1 MGSVMGPGPA
11 YMPQQNRG
19 YGSDSFAGGQ
29 NTAPRNFTPP
39 GPRPGRPE
47 SMVRGNNGAPIPQ
60 PRRMPSMQPGSYA
73 QFDNRPVSYNQM
85 GRPAPPGGHPMG
97 RPPSGQMARPPSN
110 GQMVR
115 PPSTGQMSRPTSS
128 SSNGSSVMSRESYE
142 SGMRTPVSSHR
153 TSFGSWDS
161 HPRRPEYG
169 WQRPAPIKQQ
179 RRRALQPGELCAA
192 MPDEVFDLIMSN
204 LRTLHMEDGSFSCA
218 TCMMR
223 DICSVSYASK
233 KLLQVARRAL
243 YGNIEL
249 VGSDSAIMKKRYKIN
264 FGSRMVLLRRTLR
277 ANPEIAAMVRTL
289 KAPMQPLGMP
299 IDQYANLAAS
309 IIMACPNFERLI
321 GPHQA
326 YDHNFN
332 RLFHALSTREK
343 LKEMTWVVEPSASQ
357 QQHRRPMADTDPE
370 DLLPQQSTAFLE
382 INMHWKNLTTLSIH
396 CLPGA
401 ALTPVSLV
409 ATAISTMPSLKTLHL
424 SNLSQTS
431 FDDTDLLAL
440 PKLQTLSLS
449 SMAGITGSGLS
460 TFASRPSCQTLKT
473 LRLEH
478 MEVNS
483 LAVLARIFIGL
494 TSLESFT
501 FVQNATPLLPEG
513 EEIWLFPYMVSQS
526 LKKLHWDI
534 TGIQGCA
541 NFADSIL
548 SKSIAA
554 NGFPKLCWLR
564 TPNDPEGIFQK
575 LCRPVEKLEKP
586 SDKYRTRGLVATI
599 EARPQTPKTPTTP
612 GKSPGG
618 KSPYTPAYFS
628 FFMDKKY
635 SDLHAAR
642 LAAQK
647 RLEEARKVPRFEV
660 NVIDED
666 GTIAENWW
674 MAGFMGECPSQIE
687 YHLLPDVGASDDN
700 GGLVLLSDIVDDRR
714 EDLSQDKDGC
724 TGRWNNYGYINY
736 DKKGQNQEKWWH
748 TERARWTE
756 VRLS

>member
-1 MGSVMGPGPA
+1 
-11 YMPQQNRG
+11 
-19 YGSDSFAGGQ
+19 
-29 NTAPRNFTPP
+29 
-39 GPRPGRPE
+39 
-47 SMVRGNNGAPIPQ
+47 
-60 PRRMPSMQPGSYA
+60 
-73 QFDNRPVSYNQM
+73 
-85 GRPAPPGGHPMG
+85 
-97 RPPSGQMARPPSN
+97 
-110 GQMVR
+110 
-115 PPSTGQMSRPTSS
+115 
-128 SSNGSSVMSRESYE
+128 
-142 SGMRTPVSSHR
+142 MRTPASSHR

-179 RRRALQPGELCAA
+179 RRKPRQMGEICAA

-204 LRTLHMEDGSFSCA
+204 LRTLHMEGGSFSCA

-223 DICSVSYASK
+223 DICSVGYSSK

-243 YGNIEL
+243 YENIEL
-249 VGSDSAIMKKRYKIN
+249 VGADSQIMKKRYKIN

-277 ANPEIAAMVRTL
+277 ANPAIASIVRTL
-289 KAPMQPLGMP
+289 KAPMQPNGMP

-343 LKEMTWVVEPSASQ
+343 LKEMTWVIEPSASQ
-357 QQHRRPMADTDPE
+357 QRYRRPNADTDPE

-382 INMHWKNLTTLSIH
+382 LNMHWTNLDTMSIH

-409 ATAISTMPSLKTLHL
+409 ATALSTMPSLKTLHL

-440 PKLQTLSLS
+440 PPLETLSLS
-449 SMAGITGSGLS
+449 SMAGITGSGL
-460 TFASRPSCQTLKT
+460 AKYVSRPNSQTLKS

-478 MEVNS
+478 MEIGS
-483 LAVLARIFIGL
+483 LDVIARIFAGL

-501 FVQNATPLLPEG
+501 FVQSATPLLPEG

-548 SKSIAA
+548 ARSIAA
-554 NGFPKLCWLR
+554 NGFPKLCKLR
-564 TPNDPEGIFQK
+564 TPNDPDGIFQR
-575 LCRPVEKLEKP
+575 LCKPVEKLEKP

-599 EARPQTPKTPTTP
+599 EARPGTPKTPTTP
-612 GKSPGG
+612 SKSPG
-618 KSPYTPAYFS
+618 KSPYSTPAYFS
-628 FFMDKKY
+628 FFAGKQY

-647 RLEEARKVPRFEV
+647 RLEDAKKVPRFEV

-666 GTIAENWW
+666 GTINENWM
-674 MAGFMGECPSQIE
+674 MAGFMGAVPSNID
-687 YHLLPDVGASDDN
+687 YCILPDAGASDDN

-736 DKKGQNQEKWWH
+736 DKKSQNQEKWWH